1 MQIAN
6 IGDGGRVIIIDLLGF
21 RSVINKYY
29 RQTEEMHQFFVVIT
43 YQHP

>member
-1 MQIAN
+1 MHIAN
-6 IGDGGRVIIIDLLGF
+6 IGDEGRVIIIDL
-21 RSVINKYY
+21 INKYY